1 MKREKRNMHMKK
13 PCGYQMKLLKGAEWR
28 KLSRTHRING
38 YINRNAVIEKTENGK
53 RGRRFHVC
61 FGIYRIVADKS
72 RKHIYILEKAKRK
85 KKKINKVCWT
95 VRVEQIK
102 PFFFSVALRLSK
114 CMYSSSYICICMCAM
129 WASILVYYYFFSD
142 SFAKFCSPHAIR
154 GFGRTM

>member
-72 RKHIYILEKAKRK
+72 RKHIYSWKSKTK
-85 KKKINKVCWT
+85 KKKNKQSVLNCSSRANKTVFFLCSIEALQMYVFVFVYMYMYVCDVGIHT
-95 VRVEQIK
+95 RV
-102 PFFFSVALRLSK
+102 LL
-114 CMYSSSYICICMCAM
+114 
-129 WASILVYYYFFSD
+129 FFSD
-142 SFAKFCSPHAIR
+142 SFAKFCSPHSIR